1 MIELHTYSTINGQ
14 VAELVLH
21 CLEVEH
27 RMIHVDLMK
36 GAQRTPGFLK
46 LNPSGRIPVLV
57 DHAVTNGQGE
67 PLVVSQTGA
76 IVTYLG
82 RQYGGDWYPDEEPMR
97 SQVDE
102 WIWFQLTDIST
113 NLFNNF
119 YLKSLISEPQPQA
132 ADELRDRALGFY
144 QVFDQSLR
152 HQPYLTGE
160 QISLADLVAFPVVR
174 ACTRYGILDV
184 HPDLYRWFDAVAGH
198 QLVSVWLDQQA

>member
-21 CLEVEH
+21 CLQAEH
-27 RMIHVDLMK
+27 RIIHVDLMK
-36 GAQRTPGFLK
+36 GAQRTAEFLK

-57 DHAVTNGQGE
+57 DHGITPERGE

-76 IVTYLG
+76 IVSYLG
-82 RQYGGDWYPDEEPMR
+82 RQYGGDWYPVDEVIR
-97 SQVDE
+97 SQIDE

-119 YLKSLISEPQPQA
+119 YLKSLISEPQPKA
-132 ADELRDRALGFY
+132 ADELRNRALGFY
-144 QVFDQSLR
+144 QVFDQNLK
-152 HQPYLTGE
+152 QQAYLTGE
-160 QISLADLVAFPVVR
+160 QITLADLVVFPVVR
-174 ACTRYGILDV
+174 ACGKYGILDT

-198 QLVSVWLDQQA
+198 QLVAEWLDLQA